1 MPQNLEKHIRE
12 ENVENENANAKFGV
26 NTQIVL
32 RILPKFLQILP
43 YNIEWMHSIYNL
55 ARNIGDTP
63 EINPFLSEEHWN
75 QYKREMDII
84 IQGLPPRME

>member
-1 MPQNLEKHIRE
+1 MPQHLEKHIRE
-12 ENVENENANAKFGV
+12 ENVGAENANAEFGV

-55 ARNIGDTP
+55 ARNIGDTL
-63 EINPFLSEEHWN
+63 EINPFLTEDQWN
-75 QYKREMDII
+75 EYKREMDII
-84 IQGLPPRME
+84 IQRLPPRME